1 MPVTPYHFGPNAF
14 VGLLFRRWVDPAV
27 IVLAN
32 IIVDV
37 EVLAVNFAGETW
49 PNYHRYWH
57 LHTFLIGG
65 ILGGVFGATIYAIR
79 PLRLLLERAM
89 KTARLDYKPNLY
101 KMVIAGILGVWL
113 HVLFDSVYH
122 ADVQPFWP
130 SRAIPLYRWI
140 SWGRHEQ
147 AQMWIR
153 IVCGIF
159 WLLAGAI
166 YCYSAGFLRRKPKA
180 APASPAATGPPT
192 DGPDAD

>member
-14 VGLLFRRWVDPAV
+14 IGLLFRRWVDPAV

-37 EVLAVNFAGETW
+37 EVVVVTLVGAGW

-57 LHTFLIGG
+57 FHTFLVGG
-65 ILGGVFGATIYAIR
+65 IVGGLFGAAIYIIR
-79 PLRLLLERAM
+79 PLRRRLEQAM
-89 KTARLDYKPNLY
+89 KTARLDYTPRLY

-130 SRAIPLYRWI
+130 NRS
-140 SWGRHEQ
+140 
-147 AQMWIR
+147 M
-153 IVCGIF
+153 
-159 WLLAGAI
+159 LL
-166 YCYSAGFLRRKPKA
+166 
-180 APASPAATGPPT
+180 
-192 DGPDAD
+192 